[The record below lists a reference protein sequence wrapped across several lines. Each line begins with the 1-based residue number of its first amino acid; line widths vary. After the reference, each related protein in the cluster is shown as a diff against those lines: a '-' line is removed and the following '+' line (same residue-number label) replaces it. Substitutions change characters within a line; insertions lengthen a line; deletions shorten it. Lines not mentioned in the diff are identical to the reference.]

1 MTNLKLLL
9 AASCLTAILA
19 GCGGSS
25 DSGSS
30 PSPNPTPTPDPAP
43 NNQAPTVSITG
54 DSEALEGTAVSLKAS
69 ATDSDGQVVSYSWSV
84 STGPSITLSNSTTSD
99 VSFTTPD
106 VTEDTAMVLAVTV
119 TDDDG
124 ATATA
129 TKNFSVKRLVR
140 SVTLTGIVTDA
151 PVANASLMVYVGDE
165 TFPATAGNDGTYTVQ
180 LDIDD
185 SAVNQLIRIK
195 ANGGTNQQ
203 NVEFYSQ
210 LESFTSV
217 ATQAGDDGIVNSSE
231 NFGVNVT
238 NVTTAEY
245 ALITRAI
252 GGIPQSTNELNN
264 ALVGIDANE
273 KLTLSALIKLV
284 VDGSGG
290 TKFSLPAG
298 VNNTF
303 ELVSSQSAVDE
314 LTNTINDA
322 DPTLIDKTKE
332 EIKKDD
338 KLVDNG
344 EGSIVGDYLIGSTR
358 WFRSPFTEMTLNENG
373 TGTFTNHTSGA
384 ITWTQATNGAVSI
397 VFGDGIFSQR
407 HRCKNAEGKTDTCYS
422 RYKTATFTIYDDNDF
437 AKAISLTAVRDEIKA
452 DDDTVLNAD
461 VIDTE
466 DLTMVVRNN
475 TITPTA
481 AQMPGTW
488 HFDQMYYLMGGK
500 TGEEYYAP
508 QAGKMV
514 FNQDGT
520 GKSTMPDGTERDF
533 SWQVS
538 DNNLVV
544 MLAKTGTM
552 EAKTLTYWLLKT
564 LQDGFQFWAITN
576 DAVATEPDKKASMTH
591 RHRKGIMMPEQAITL
606 NDTMAQGRFIPY
618 SGANLPQNY
627 FFDNYVNGV
636 SYNRLNKYTDV
647 WEIDSR
653 TLSIKRYYDSMNKR
667 NVYQCPEGATPEN
680 CSVNSST
687 SYQVLS
693 MDNNSWYVRYSFTNA
708 NEPSPGS
715 SYIAKYVKTDTNLTQ
730 FDYMWMDNRTFQ
742 ILNDNNQV
750 EQKYYFLNYSDDDTF
765 TRVIRDTNFSEI
777 GTFSVKS
784 GKLHS
789 DESGSVT
796 VSDLKGFD
804 RDYIKVC
811 NYPLDTNCEQGV
823 EKTYYLNR
831 LAADKTIMAPAPPTV
846 VYSTKPLNGA
856 WYDPT
861 RPDFVVVIRD
871 GKWVHME
878 LKTDTDPD
886 GKAGLEVGY
895 ADWDEQTGEF
905 MVDLVFDSNGV
916 YGFDASLKHTLMVE
930 GDKLTIDIEGEPSFT
945 LSRLVDANNPL
956 VGAYVEYPLYSG
968 RIWISA
974 FLPGNKFFEADY
986 ESADSAKA
994 GINYGSFNYDASTG
1008 RTELTFELN
1017 QISDSDPI
1025 FAMFLNGDVIQWKD
1039 GNDLGTV
1046 QRVKPSSDQPMFD
1059 SHTLMYERFA
1069 LIAGSETMYI
1079 DFHIGSGQAEVV
1091 ADGKT
1096 RTYTWSINQG
1106 QLTLMAN
1113 TPATGLSAEGYV
1125 ISPSSKLDD
1134 GWKVSVL
1141 KMMEPQLVLEND
1153 PSSSYMQFNA
1163 DMRR

>member
-1 MTNLKLLL
+1 MKNLKLLL
-9 AASCLTAILA
+9 AASCLTAILV

-30 PSPNPTPTPDPAP
+30 PSPNPNPNPDPGT

-84 STGPSITLSNSTTSD
+84 STGPSVTLSNSTTSD

-106 VTEDTAMVLAVTV
+106 VTEDTAMILAVTV

-129 TKNFSVKRLVR
+129 TKNFTVKRLVR

-210 LESFTSV
+210 LESFASV

-231 NFGVNVT
+231 NFGVNIT

-245 ALITRAI
+245 ALVTRAV
-252 GGIPQSTNELNN
+252 GGVPQTTSELNN
-264 ALVGIDANE
+264 ALVGVDADE

-284 VDGSGG
+284 VDGSGD
-290 TKFSLPAG
+290 TKFSLPAD
-298 VNNTF
+298 VNSTF

-314 LTNTINDA
+314 LTNTINDS

-332 EIKKDD
+332 EIKQDD

-358 WFRSPFTEMTLNENG
+358 YFRGHFTQMTLNEGG
-373 TGTFTNHTSGA
+373 TGTFTDHTSGA
-384 ITWTQATNGAVSI
+384 ITWTQATNGAVS
-397 VFGDGIFSQR
+397 VTFSDGIFSPR
-407 HRCKNAEGKTDTCYS
+407 YRCKDQQDETIYCYS
-422 RYKTATFTIYDDNDF
+422 RYKTASFNIYDDNSF
-437 AKAISLTAVRDEIKA
+437 AKAISLTGTHDEIKA
-452 DDDTVLNAD
+452 DDDTILNAD
-461 VIDTE
+461 VSATE

-500 TGEEYYAP
+500 AGEEYYVP

-514 FNQDGT
+514 FNQGGT
-520 GKSTMPDGTERDF
+520 GKSTLPDGTERDF

-538 DNNLVV
+538 GNNLVV
-544 MLAKTGTM
+544 MLAKTDTM
-552 EAKTLTYWLLKT
+552 EARTITYWLLKT
-564 LQDGFQFWAITN
+564 LHNGFQFWAIT
-576 DAVATEPDKKASMTH
+576 DDIVATEPDRMASITH
-591 RHRKGIMMPEQAITL
+591 RHRSGIMMPEQEITL
-606 NDTMAQGRFIPY
+606 NSTMIQGRLTNY
-618 SGANLPQNY
+618 LGANLRNNRY
-627 FFDNYVNGV
+627 FFDNYINGT
-636 SYNRLNKYTDV
+636 SYVTLNEQTNV
-647 WEIDSR
+647 WALDGR
-653 TLSIKRYYDSMNKR
+653 RLSINSYYNSMTYK
-667 NVYQCPEGATPEN
+667 NVYQCPEGADSQMCRLAVSNTFD
-680 CSVNSST
+680 VIAIDGD
-687 SYQVLS
+687 Y
-693 MDNNSWYVRYSFTNA
+693 WYVRQHGSNIYSDD
-708 NEPSPGS
+708 PQS
-715 SYIAKYVKTDTNLTQ
+715 SYLLKLAKSDAVLTA
-730 FDYMWMDNRTFQ
+730 FDYGWLRLRLF
-742 ILNDNNQV
+742 
-750 EQKYYFLNYSDDDTF
+750 YFLNINSSVETKHYDHETDSMGMTK
-765 TRVIRDTNFSEI
+765 RVIRDTNFSEI

-796 VSDLKGFD
+796 VSDFKGFD

-811 NYPLDTNCEQGV
+811 NYPLDTNCDQGM
-823 EKTYYLNR
+823 EETYYLNEQ
-831 LAADKTIMAPAPPTV
+831 AANKAAMVTPPVPAYT
-846 VYSTKPLNGA
+846 TTPLNGA

-861 RPDFVVVIRD
+861 RPDFLVVIRD

-878 LKTDTDPD
+878 LKSDSDPD

-895 ADWDEQTGEF
+895 ADWNEQTGEF
-905 MVDLVFDSNGV
+905 MVDLFFDSNGV
-916 YGFDASLKHTLMVE
+916 YGFDESLKHTLMVE
-930 GDKLTIDIEGEPSFT
+930 GDTLTLDIEGEPSFT
-945 LSRLVDANNPL
+945 LSRLVDTNNPL
-956 VGAYVEYPLYSG
+956 VGAYVEYPLDSE

-986 ESADSAKA
+986 ESADSAMA

-1017 QISDSDPI
+1017 QLADSDTI

-1039 GNDLGTV
+1039 GDDLGTV
-1046 QRVKPSSDQPMFD
+1046 QRVKPSSSQPMFD

-1069 LIAGSETMYI
+1069 LINGNETMYV
-1079 DFHIGSGQAEVV
+1079 DFHIGNGQAEVV
-1091 ADGKT
+1091 TEGKT
-1096 RTYTWSINQG
+1096 RAYTWELNQG
-1106 QLTLMAN
+1106 QLTLMAD
-1113 TPATGLSAEGYV
+1113 TPAAGLSAEGFV

-1141 KMMEPQLVLEND
+1141 KMMEPLIVIEND
-1153 PSSSYMQFNA
+1153 PTSSYMRFDA